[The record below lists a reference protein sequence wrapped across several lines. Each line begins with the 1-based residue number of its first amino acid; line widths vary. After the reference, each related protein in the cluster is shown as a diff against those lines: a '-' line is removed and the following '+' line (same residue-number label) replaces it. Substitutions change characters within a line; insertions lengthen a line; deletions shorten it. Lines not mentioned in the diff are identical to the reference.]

1 MMFIYYG
8 SKCTYRIGI
17 TSPHAVYANFM
28 YIEIDER
35 NRHDR
40 FYINDFK
47 EGLQTIAECEHI
59 EYKGL
64 LKKLRMEGIE

>member
-8 SKCTYRIGI
+8 SKATYRIGI
-17 TSPHAVYANFM
+17 TSEHAAYSNFM

-47 EGLQTIAECEHI
+47 AGLQTIAECEHV